1 MWSSKYE
8 RYFFRDPASENIVQS
23 RESLR
28 RAFRVYADMRK
39 DLDEASLKVD
49 AGRSVCLNPLGVLQ
63 EIAMGDV

>member
-1 MWSSKYE
+1 
-8 RYFFRDPASENIVQS
+8 VQS

>member
-1 MWSSKYE
+1 MCCRHHTYRPRS
-8 RYFFRDPASENIVQS
+8 DIVQS